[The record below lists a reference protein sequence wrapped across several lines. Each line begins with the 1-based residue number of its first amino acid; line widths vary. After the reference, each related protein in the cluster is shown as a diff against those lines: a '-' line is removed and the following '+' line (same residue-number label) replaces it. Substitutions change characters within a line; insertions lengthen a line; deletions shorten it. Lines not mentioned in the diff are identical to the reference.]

1 MHALRLPP
9 DASPA
14 FRCPSCTAYPVRAG
28 RFVSPFRRT
37 PGGVGAA
44 PPGLAL
50 VCPARPVRGLRRER
64 RRLSQVSGEPLV
76 SLPCSWTPPEGRAL
90 PRAGAPGRSPF
101 SDRESLP
108 ELSLSWLDHTASTP
122 AAYASRCDC
131 SARARLA
138 SGCRAGCCRTGFGLR
153 LHPQGSSREFQLTG
167 PWSLS
172 SSFRAGLRLA
182 LLKPRAVWPSARQ
195 RLALQRRGTLQNT
208 PGSSAFW
215 RASGL
220 ASRFSP
226 TKSRS
231 TWKGSPEAWRR
242 WANAR
247 GSGRP
252 AATEAPS
259 PRNPRSLGGY
269 LARNCRLRKHRR
281 PSPRAM
287 PAARG
292 GGGRRQSRAPR
303 WPLPGGCTPP
313 PACWPWHLSP
323 CPHPDVC

>member
-50 VCPARPVRGLRRER
+50 VRPARPVRGLRRER

-153 LHPQGSSREFQLTG
+153 LHPLGSLREFRLPV
-167 PWSLS
+167 PWSPS
-172 SSFRAGLRLA
+172 TSFRAGLRLA
-182 LLKPRAVWPSARQ
+182 LLKLLV
-195 RLALQRRGTLQNT
+195 L
-208 PGSSAFW
+208 
-215 RASGL
+215 
-220 ASRFSP
+220 
-226 TKSRS
+226 
-231 TWKGSPEAWRR
+231 
-242 WANAR
+242 
-247 GSGRP
+247 
-252 AATEAPS
+252 
-259 PRNPRSLGGY
+259 
-269 LARNCRLRKHRR
+269 
-281 PSPRAM
+281 
-287 PAARG
+287 
-292 GGGRRQSRAPR
+292 
-303 WPLPGGCTPP
+303 CTPP
-313 PACWPWHLSP
+313 AALCRRSEGSPATRRHTPI
-323 CPHPDVC
+323 CPPPRQSAGRRESKWVVAGGG